1 MTFLQKKRKGGFTV
15 GLHVN
20 RLCHSGLVGKWIRLY
35 VFAVADDDC
44 HQQLEGRAENR
55 GHWTETTQQR

>member
-1 MTFLQKKRKGGFTV
+1 MTFLQQKRKGGVRV

-20 RLCHSGLVGKWIRLY
+20 RLSHSGLVGKCIRFY
-35 VFAVADDDC
+35 VFANTDDGC
-44 HQQLEGRAENR
+44 HQQLEGRAEYH